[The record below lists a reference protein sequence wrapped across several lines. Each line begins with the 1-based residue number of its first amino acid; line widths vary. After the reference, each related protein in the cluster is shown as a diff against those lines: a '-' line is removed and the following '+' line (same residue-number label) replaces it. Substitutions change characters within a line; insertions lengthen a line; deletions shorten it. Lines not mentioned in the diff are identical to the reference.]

1 MAFCENCGKPVY
13 PLDTVCSN
21 CGTPVVQSAQP
32 AAQPAPVSIRQE
44 EVEPSSNSPYAVLSS
59 WGFVGSILLMALPI
73 AGFIIAIVWASGG
86 TFNLNRRNLA
96 RGYLLIIGIMFA
108 LYIVLII
115 GIFTFGISP
124 RLIDSLRF

>member
-13 PLDTVCSN
+13 RLDTVCPN
-21 CGTPVVQSAQP
+21 CGTPVARSAQP
-32 AAQPAPVSIRQE
+32 VAQSAPVNIRLE
-44 EVEPSSNSPYAVLSS
+44 EGEPSSNSPYAVLGS

-86 TFNLNRRNLA
+86 TYNLNRRNLA
-96 RGYLLIIGIMFA
+96 RGYLLIVGIMFA

-115 GIFTFGISP
+115 AIFTFGISP
-124 RLIDSLRF
+124 RLLDSLRF

>member
-13 PLDTVCSN
+13 RLDTVCPN
-21 CGTPVVQSAQP
+21 CGTPVARSAQP
-32 AAQPAPVSIRQE
+32 VTQSAPVNIRLE
-44 EVEPSSNSPYAVLSS
+44 EGEPSSNSPYAVLSS

-86 TFNLNRRNLA
+86 TYNLNRRNLA

-115 GIFTFGISP
+115 AIFTFGISP
-124 RLIDSLRF
+124 RLLDSLRF